1 MTDRGGTQKVDRHS
15 SRPMYDQLQRVLL
28 RSIEDGTLQP
38 GDMLPSEYQL
48 CRLHDV
54 SRTVVRQA
62 LGLLEHEGMIVRTK
76 GKGTYVAPRKT
87 SETLA
92 GRLSGLHEE
101 VTARGGVVTSDVLRH
116 EFVPAPAQVAHHLGL
131 TAEGEVVALERLRYV
146 DDEPWS
152 LSLTWLPPRL
162 GELIDDVDLSTA
174 SLYQTLD
181 AQGVRAVHGER
192 SVEAAITDER
202 EGKLLGIGT
211 GRPVLRLTSSSYDAD
226 GRAVEHF
233 TALPRG
239 DRSRFVFALHRN
251 APPGRLQHLDLG

>member
-1 MTDRGGTQKVDRHS
+1 
-15 SRPMYDQLQRVLL
+15 MYDQLQRVLL

-101 VTARGGVVTSDVLRH
+101 VTARGGVVTRAEERPDVL
-116 EFVPAPAQVAHHLGL
+116 PSPAQVAYRLRL
-131 TAEGEVVALERLRYV
+131 AAEDEVAALERPRY
-146 DDEPWS
+146 
-152 LSLTWLPPRL
+152 
-162 GELIDDVDLSTA
+162 
-174 SLYQTLD
+174 
-181 AQGVRAVHGER
+181 
-192 SVEAAITDER
+192 
-202 EGKLLGIGT
+202 
-211 GRPVLRLTSSSYDAD
+211 
-226 GRAVEHF
+226 
-233 TALPRG
+233 
-239 DRSRFVFALHRN
+239 
-251 APPGRLQHLDLG
+251 